1 MSTMVLGLCFLGKLQ
16 MNPFEF
22 SNSITY
28 TKQDIMNDLNEKEYA
43 PFLVNRSLSYHQDCI
58 LYANEMNSR
67 FDVSHRL
74 QYHYLLNTIRKR
86 KRFAKWSKPELI
98 DDLKIVMDYYSVSRE
113 KAEEYLT
120 ILTKSSIEVLKRRMK
135 KGGKSEL

>member
-1 MSTMVLGLCFLGKLQ
+1 
-16 MNPFEF
+16 MNPFDF
-22 SNSITY
+22 ANSITY

-58 LYANEMNSR
+58 LYANEMNRR
-67 FDVSHRL
+67 FDISHKL

-98 DDLKIVMDYYSVSRE
+98 DDLNIVMDYYSISRE
-113 KAEEYLT
+113 KAEEYLN
-120 ILTKSSIEVLKRRMK
+120 ILTKSEIETLKRRMK

>member
-1 MSTMVLGLCFLGKLQ
+1 MAPGLCFHGRHL

-58 LYANEMNSR
+58 LYANEMNRR
-67 FDVSHRL
+67 FDISHKL

-113 KAEEYLT
+113 KAEEYLN
-120 ILTKSSIEVLKRRMK
+120 ILTKSGLAQLKKRMY